1 MVAYENPYMHILNF
15 ESKYISSF
23 AKGDHIIIQEK
34 IDGANSHINVLGDK
48 FKSYSSHYELND
60 YNNNQGFYFWAKEH
74 FSQVVEKYHGLDL
87 FGEWLA
93 PHHNVYPK
101 DRYGEFYLFDVVE
114 GAKPDGTGGVYWT
127 QDKVEQVAKECDFQY
142 APVLFDGEFTT
153 WKNIMSYVGQT
164 KLGGRKGEG
173 IVIKNQTKLNDMSK
187 PFYVK
192 IVDTEFQETNTS
204 RTVIKTVD
212 MDKILELEEQR
223 LKVESVVTLARV
235 RKTLLKLVDDKQVQ
249 PNWYKVDIRQY
260 VNAVKRAVYADCI
273 KECKETVDEVGHL
286 FGKYCADTV
295 SEHLKALKEDYK

>member
-1 MVAYENPYMHILNF
+1 
-15 ESKYISSF
+15 
-23 AKGDHIIIQEK
+23 
-34 IDGANSHINVLGDK
+34 
-48 FKSYSSHYELND
+48 
-60 YNNNQGFYFWAKEH
+60 
-74 FSQVVEKYHGLDL
+74 
-87 FGEWLA
+87 
-93 PHHNVYPK
+93 
-101 DRYGEFYLFDVVE
+101 
-114 GAKPDGTGGVYWT
+114 
-127 QDKVEQVAKECDFQY
+127 
-142 APVLFDGEFTT
+142 
-153 WKNIMSYVGQT
+153 
-164 KLGGRKGEG
+164 
-173 IVIKNQTKLNDMSK
+173 MSK